1 MGLHLLVDYV
11 DCLCIGKPMARHIG
25 LQCLVQLYVVSLQ
38 RCLPDD
44 ANLYQLV

>member
-25 LQCLVQLYVVSLQ
+25 LQCLVMLLACNDA
-38 RCLPDD
+38 CLMM
-44 ANLYQLV
+44 LICTS